1 LALQIAEKNYALD
14 QLYYQLGYLL
24 NKNEKKQLAMDS
36 IPWLVLDQWKNEE
49 DNNDFQQKSLEHKL
63 KASDL
68 AVSAQKRDLI
78 PDITLGLTYTKRNDI
93 DGLGDFVGASVSF
106 PIPTSSKKY
115 ASKKSAVAT
124 KAMSEAK
131 LRHYKLNK
139 STTLARLNVQIKDL
153 NNQLKVLDNEVLKF
167 AQSSRNIVSRS
178 YARGGTD
185 YLELL
190 RSELQYQNQRLKKTA
205 LTAAIKNQ
213 KLNYLYL
220 NGGKLA
226 PQEGKE

>member
-1 LALQIAEKNYALD
+1 
-14 QLYYQLGYLL
+14 
-24 NKNEKKQLAMDS
+24 
-36 IPWLVLDQWKNEE
+36 
-49 DNNDFQQKSLEHKL
+49 
-63 KASDL
+63 L
-68 AVSAQKRDLI
+68 AVSAQNRDLF
-78 PDITLGLTYTKRNDI
+78 PDLTFGLTYTKRNDI

-139 STTLARLNVQIKDL
+139 TNTLARLNVQIEDL
-153 NNQLKVLDNEVLKF
+153 NNQLRVLNNEVLKF

-205 LTAAIKNQ
+205 LSAAIKNQ

-220 NGGKLA
+220 NGGKLT
-226 PQEGKE
+226 PGEMK